1 MQHHTLKYLTW
12 GCVMCVE
19 LAIAQVTFD
28 RMIMILFM
36 EFVIFALFTMQL
48 GYCNTQRLNDQR

>member
-1 MQHHTLKYLTW
+1 
-12 GCVMCVE
+12 MCAE
-19 LAIAQVTFD
+19 LAILQVTFD

-48 GYCNTQRLNDQR
+48 VYCNTQRLYDQR